1 MNTVPAKVALVVG
14 AGGGIGAATTQ
25 RLLQEG
31 WQVLAVSRRRQGMVH
46 PQLSWF
52 TGASDEMEI
61 EQLLAQLEDYRS
73 RIHRVVVCSGLLH
86 DHERGLLPE
95 KRLEELT
102 TDSLLSTLAVNTLLP
117 GLWLARLLPLL
128 KDSPH
133 CVYATLSARV
143 GSIGDNRLGGW
154 YSYRASKAAL
164 NMLLQTA
171 AVEYSR
177 RARRVKLLAFHPGT
191 TDTELS
197 RPFQA
202 NVPAGKLFTPEFVAT
217 QLDRIMSG
225 LQADGELS
233 YLDWQGK
240 PIPW

>member
-1 MNTVPAKVALVVG
+1 MVVG
-14 AGGGIGAATTQ
+14 AGGGIGRAVAE
-25 RLLQEG
+25 RLLHGG
-31 WQVLAVSRRRQGMVH
+31 WQVLGVSRQPQSINH
-46 PQLSWF
+46 PQLSWYN
-52 TGASDEMEI
+52 GASDETEI
-61 EQLLAQLEDYRS
+61 EQLVAQLEDFRG
-73 RIHRVVVCSGLLH
+73 RIQRVVVCSGVLH
-86 DHERGLLPE
+86 SDAQALAPE

-102 TDSLLSTLAVNTLLP
+102 AHGLMSTMAVNTLLP

-191 TDTELS
+191 TDTQLS
-197 RPFQA
+197 RPFQG
-202 NVPAGKLFTPEFVAT
+202 NVPHGKLFTPEFVAT
-217 QLDRIMSG
+217 QMDRIMSG

-240 PIPW
+240 AIPW

>member
-1 MNTVPAKVALVVG
+1 MNGSVDTALVIG
-14 AGGGIGAATTQ
+14 AGGGIGRAVAE
-25 RLLQEG
+25 RLLQGG
-31 WQVLAVSRRRQGMVH
+31 WQVLAVSRQSQAFMH

-52 TGASDEMEI
+52 AGASDETEI
-61 EQLLAQLEDYRS
+61 EQLITRLEDFRG
-73 RIHRVVVCSGLLH
+73 RIQRVVVCSGVLH
-86 DHERGLLPE
+86 NRQQELAPE
-95 KRLEELT
+95 KRLEEFT
-102 TDSLLSTLAVNTLLP
+102 AHSLMSTLAVNTLLP

-191 TDTELS
+191 TDTDLS
-197 RPFQA
+197 RPFQG
-202 NVPAGKLFTPEFVAT
+202 NVPNGKLFTPEFVAT